1 MKVRRRKGMNNL
13 ISRIDKDELAARAVF
28 LGNVNRPLDFDGIK
42 PDCKDHVHVVVIGAD
57 RRMLFMLR
65 QAALLA
71 HYLNFDDET
80 GANRTVL
87 TLVDIS
93 AANNDD
99 LRVTKATVDSSDYL
113 YNLTKVCPWRFG
125 MWHGDQECGN
135 QSHSYLDID
144 LRIAGVPAMAMND
157 FMTELLRNSERQ
169 RVTVIAYKDILESI
183 NVNSED
189 IHTSYFQKYEVP
201 REDVRY
207 GDTDEIMNQKA
218 AKKINAI
225 YHFSNYL
232 GDIKACDIDNVYRYS
247 QAIKIFANNTKDKDL
262 EKIWDKQEDIRLV
275 LSNVYCADG
284 IQPKIRG
291 FKCDTPNE
299 LQEIVCSNLKQF
311 AKCEHSRWT
320 VEKLILGFRE
330 WNVQESYEYEFLYG
344 SEAKDYKERKKK
356 EESAHIDICSNRT
369 LRRIDLESVKYD
381 NFFMLAIPYI
391 VSFRQGNGPIQR
403 L

>member
-1 MKVRRRKGMNNL
+1 MNNL

-28 LGNVNRPLDFDGIK
+28 FSSVNRPLDFDGIM
-42 PDCKDHVHVVVIGAD
+42 PDCKDHVHVVVIGTD
-57 RRMLFMLR
+57 HRMLFMLR

-71 HYLNFDDET
+71 HYLNFDDES
-80 GANRTVL
+80 GVNRTVL
-87 TLVDIS
+87 TIVDPS
-93 AANNDD
+93 AKNFDD
-99 LRVTKATVDSSDYL
+99 LITLKSRIDSADYL
-113 YNLTKVCPWRFG
+113 SNLTKVCPWSCE
-125 MWHGDQECGN
+125 MWSGKKESGN
-135 QSHSYLDID
+135 QTHSYIDIN
-144 LRIAGVPAMAMND
+144 LRIVGLGNMSMND
-157 FMTELLRNSERQ
+157 FIVDLLNVDEHQ
-169 RVTVIAYKDILESI
+169 RVTMVAYKDILENI
-183 NVNSED
+183 KVNKEI
-189 IHTSYFQKYEVP
+189 IHTKYFQKYEVP
-201 REDVRY
+201 RTDVTY
-207 GDTDEIMNQKA
+207 GNDDEIMNLRA
-218 AKKINAI
+218 AKKISAI
-225 YHFSNYL
+225 YHFSKYL

-291 FKCDTPNE
+291 FKFDTPKE
-299 LQEIVCSNLKQF
+299 LQEIVCSNLKLF

-330 WNVQESYEYEFLYG
+330 WNALESYEYEFLYG
-344 SEAKDYKERKKK
+344 SEAKDYRERKKK

-391 VSFRQGNGPIQR
+391 YSFSSG
-403 L
+403 

>member
-71 HYLNFDDET
+71 HYLNFDDES
-80 GANRTVL
+80 GVNRTVL
-87 TLVDIS
+87 TI
-93 AANNDD
+93 
-99 LRVTKATVDSSDYL
+99 VDSSAKNMDDLITLKSRIDSAGYL
-113 YNLTKVCPWRFG
+113 SNLTKVCPWSCE
-125 MWHGDQECGN
+125 MWNGKKESVN
-135 QSHSYLDID
+135 QAHSYIDIN
-144 LRIAGVPAMAMND
+144 LRIVGLGNMSMND
-157 FMTELLRNSERQ
+157 FMVDLLNADEHQ
-169 RVTVIAYKDILESI
+169 RVTMVAYKDILENI
-183 NVNSED
+183 KVNKEI
-189 IHTSYFQKYEVP
+189 IHTKCFQKYEVP
-201 REDVRY
+201 RTDVTY
-207 GDTDEIMNQKA
+207 GNDDEIMNLRA
-218 AKKINAI
+218 AKKISAI
-225 YHFSNYL
+225 YHFSKYL

-381 NFFMLAIPYI
+381 NFFMLVIPNIY
-391 VSFRQGNGPIQR
+391 SFSLG
-403 L
+403 